1 MSIFLIIDDFT
12 FYIDD
17 NYFYDEQ
24 KNLICR
30 YSSNLSSS
38 YEIKEN
44 IKSKYRHSI
53 YASDYFKIYS
63 DFFLSKYEMINII
76 FRHSLSMNKNISFS
90 CGKAGLLYNSEKQDS
105 DSNFNFIYQ
114 IHSGFKNIDYS
125 FMFKFNEDKI
135 QKKNEGGL
143 LIIGAESYIKNNKN
157 YEIFSIYTKNK
168 NSMLRQEWRFD
179 ADNII
184 IGNKLIESNEKEFI
198 IKTEFEFIEISYN
211 IYQIIDDYFFSKY
224 YKNNI
229 CVKEEIY
236 NYYIIIYCF
245 NTNFTTNDIIN
256 FPKIEFTIKEINF
269 NFSFCGEELFYKTE
283 NKYFL
288 KLITRIEANKNEIK
302 LGRMFLRKYNVI
314 FNSDSKMMSF
324 YKSRENVKQTTN
336 NIDNNQQKNRF
347 LIILRYIFFC
357 ILFLIIG
364 FYCGRKYCII
374 RRKRFAN
381 ELEDNNYIYEPEKKI
396 KN

>member
-90 CGKAGLLYNSEKQDS
+90 CGKAGLLYNSEKLDS
-105 DSNFNFIYQ
+105 DSNFNFIHQ

-157 YEIFSIYTKNK
+157 YEI
-168 NSMLRQEWRFD
+168 
-179 ADNII
+179 
-184 IGNKLIESNEKEFI
+184 
-198 IKTEFEFIEISYN
+198 
-211 IYQIIDDYFFSKY
+211 
-224 YKNNI
+224 
-229 CVKEEIY
+229 
-236 NYYIIIYCF
+236 
-245 NTNFTTNDIIN
+245 
-256 FPKIEFTIKEINF
+256 
-269 NFSFCGEELFYKTE
+269 
-283 NKYFL
+283 
-288 KLITRIEANKNEIK
+288 
-302 LGRMFLRKYNVI
+302 I
-314 FNSDSKMMSF
+314 FNL
-324 YKSRENVKQTTN
+324 YKK
-336 NIDNNQQKNRF
+336 
-347 LIILRYIFFC
+347 
-357 ILFLIIG
+357 
-364 FYCGRKYCII
+364 
-374 RRKRFAN
+374 
-381 ELEDNNYIYEPEKKI
+381 
-396 KN
+396 